1 MTELV
6 NTRHANRSLDLCSV
20 FHLTNPSTV
29 PWSSLIPA
37 IQEKHSGVEPIDLA
51 EWIGELEKIEKP
63 TVADVA
69 QKPGLKLL
77 DFYKSLLSENSLVME
92 LEVKRTQ
99 EASATMRTLGPIS
112 AALMSNWLQQ
122 WRF

>member
-6 NTRHANRSLDLCSV
+6 NTRHANRSLDLCSA

-37 IQEKHSGVEPIDLA
+37 IQEKYSGVEPVDLA
-51 EWIGELEKIEKP
+51 EWVGELEKIEKP
-63 TVADVA
+63 TAVDVA

-77 DFYKSLLSENSLVME
+77 NFYKSLLSENSLVVK

-112 AALMSNWLQQ
+112 VALMSNWLQQ
-122 WRF
+122 WQF